1 MATIDSSMLSV
12 TYGAILASSS
22 IIKQKFWDCMEQLED
37 NPSGFPELDD
47 VPERIRTAYANL
59 TWRKIYLESNKH
71 SFRLVFAQLEVFRGQ
86 GHTQTI
92 LDAFLCKR
100 GYPIDWDSVDNWLEN
115 HSLGQLIPVSN
126 TLLGH
131 HQGDYQ
137 VAESGDGRL

>member
-71 SFRLVFAQLEVFRGQ
+71 SFRLGSAQLEVFRGQ
-86 GHTQTI
+86 GTHADRPGTLFCANADIRLTGI
-92 LDAFLCKR
+92 L
-100 GYPIDWDSVDNWLEN
+100 
-115 HSLGQLIPVSN
+115 LI
-126 TLLGH
+126 TGWKTT
-131 HQGDYQ
+131 
-137 VAESGDGRL
+137 R